1 MKWEMREDS
10 KVQVLLLYDLI
21 TTSASAKGYQGASY
35 VVHADPCGLETKPQV
50 EEEEEEEIQKDK
62 RLYYMSKLLIM
73 AA

>member
-35 VVHADPCGLETKPQV
+35 VVHADPCGLETKP
-50 EEEEEEEIQKDK
+50 
-62 RLYYMSKLLIM
+62 
-73 AA
+73 